1 MVKSSGVHIFPIVQ
15 GAQTISTKLLA
26 QIFYVEHNDSAQ
38 IYDDICF
45 LDSSDSYVFSTCR
58 CEHPDYEPLK
68 AALSCMRDI
77 ATLINERKRKME
89 SMEKLVAWQES
100 VQDWEVSLT

>member
-38 IYDDICF
+38 LYIYACWIHQTIM
-45 LDSSDSYVFSTCR
+45 SSLHVGANIQITN
-58 CEHPDYEPLK
+58 L
-68 AALSCMRDI
+68 
-77 ATLINERKRKME
+77 
-89 SMEKLVAWQES
+89 
-100 VQDWEVSLT
+100 